1 MLSFKK
7 IGVLSLLLSA
17 GLLLGLAINGNKAS
31 QQKVFEAKATD
42 TWQEELSAVNL
53 VIGYGK
59 VVHEDST
66 ADYATSASSRYSYF
80 VRHGYLTNSK
90 IKKYDN
96 VSSTDDYATNAKFTS
111 DTTTDSLCEHW
122 QFKIN
127 GGKLSEGTED
137 GVILGITANES
148 MSFSIDTMTF
158 KGWPNSGRVNTYVK
172 RNGLSTYTSVQ
183 SAAIANTSTEYSQ
196 SAVYLYQGDTV
207 YFEYI
212 QLYGSGNLQQTS
224 GSGLPVFKLAE
235 HQIERTITTTEIA
248 RNYYNN
254 ALASDASADFAR
266 DETQVFDIAV
276 RHGKIEANNVVKF
289 DSISGS
295 GTNITY
301 ANSTD
306 PDKLNSGITYGKS
319 IWSGNDDGVIY
330 VIKALQP
337 ITFQSNPKQ
346 FNGWQ
351 DNVYLTYAIKESGA
365 SSYIVVA
372 KEYYHGKTNSGDTQP
387 VNPILLNTG
396 DELYFEFRFPWEVTA
411 TGNRRSIQDNDD
423 AGTVPTFVVSRVNI
437 GTVAV
442 EANTFMAKFM
452 KLATVATDNE
462 GTGQCISAGW
472 YSRAKAAFNAM
483 SGDARELF
491 LTDAAYADGAARLI
505 KWATANGEEINAS
518 NLLVTASSNHFFINN
533 SKQSSNIVLIVVI
546 AVAISSLAFI
556 GFFFSR
562 KRKHL

>member
-31 QQKVFEAKATD
+31 QQRVFEAKATD
-42 TWQEELSAVNL
+42 PWQEEIYAANL

-59 VVHEDST
+59 AVKADST
-66 ADYATSASSRYSYF
+66 ADYATATSGRYSFF
-80 VRHGYLTNSK
+80 VRHGYLTNNK
-90 IKKYDN
+90 IHKYDN
-96 VSSTDDYATNAKFTS
+96 VTSDGSTNATFTS
-111 DTTTDSLCEHW
+111 NTATDATCSHW
-122 QFKIN
+122 KFELKS
-127 GGKLSEGTED
+127 GKLAEGTED
-137 GVILGITANES
+137 GVILGITAHET
-148 MSFSIDTMTF
+148 MTYSINTMTF
-158 KGWPNSGRVNTYVK
+158 KGWPNSGKANTYVQ
-172 RNGLSTYTSVQ
+172 RSGLSSYDLIQ
-183 SAAIANTSTEYSQ
+183 SATITNTSTEYSQ
-196 SAVYLYQGDTV
+196 SEITLYSGDTA
-207 YFEYI
+207 YFEFF
-212 QLYGSGNLQQTS
+212 QADGTGNLQSS
-224 GSGLPVFKLAE
+224 GGAGLPTFKMAE
-235 HQIERTITTTEIA
+235 AQIERTITTTNIA
-248 RNYYNN
+248 KDYYNH
-254 ALASDASADFAR
+254 ALATNPSADYAR
-266 DETQVFDIAV
+266 DETQVFDVAV
-276 RHGKIEANNVVKF
+276 RHGKIEANNVAKF
-289 DSISGS
+289 DSVTFTSNNLAYTQSADTDKINAAIS
-295 GTNITY
+295 
-301 ANSTD
+301 
-306 PDKLNSGITYGKS
+306 YGKNV
-319 IWSGNDDGVIY
+319 WSGNDDGVIY

-372 KEYYHGKTNSGDTQP
+372 KEYYHGKTNSGDTQA

-411 TGNRRSIQDNDD
+411 TNQRRSIQDNSDE
-423 AGTVPTFVVSRVNI
+423 GTVPTFVVSRVNI

-462 GTGQCISAGW
+462 GTGQCVSAGW
-472 YSRAKAAFNAM
+472 YSRAKTAFNAM
-483 SGDARELF
+483 SADARELF

-518 NLLVTASSNHFFINN
+518 NLLVTASSNHLFINN
-533 SKQSSNIVLIVVI
+533 SKQSTNVVLIVVI
-546 AVAISSLAFI
+546 AVAISSLAFM
-556 GFFFSR
+556 GFAFFSR